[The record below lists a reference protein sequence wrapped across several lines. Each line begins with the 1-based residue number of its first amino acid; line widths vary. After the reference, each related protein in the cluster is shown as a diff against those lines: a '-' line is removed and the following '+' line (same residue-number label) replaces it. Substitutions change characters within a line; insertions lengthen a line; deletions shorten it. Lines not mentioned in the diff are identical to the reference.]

1 MTIEIKY
8 AKDAGNIEK
17 ERLVLK
23 ATSDDEIG
31 NYVLFDT
38 TYLEDGRVSNEMRH
52 SLWFPDREVKENDLI
67 VVYTKAGKDSKLE
80 NKNGTSSHF
89 FYMGLG
95 NSIWNKNGDCS
106 VIMKI
111 SSWDNKLIIS
121 ESK

>member
-8 AKDAGNIEK
+8 AKDVGNIEK

-95 NSIWNKNGDCS
+95 NSIWNKNGDCA

>member
-52 SLWFPDREVKENDLI
+52 SLWFPD
-67 VVYTKAGKDSKLE
+67 
-80 NKNGTSSHF
+80 
-89 FYMGLG
+89 
-95 NSIWNKNGDCS
+95 
-106 VIMKI
+106 
-111 SSWDNKLIIS
+111 
-121 ESK
+121 

>member
-95 NSIWNKNGDCS
+95 NSIWNKNGDCA

>member
-52 SLWFPDREVKENDLI
+52 SLWFPDREVRENDLI

-95 NSIWNKNGDCS
+95 NSIWNKNGDCA